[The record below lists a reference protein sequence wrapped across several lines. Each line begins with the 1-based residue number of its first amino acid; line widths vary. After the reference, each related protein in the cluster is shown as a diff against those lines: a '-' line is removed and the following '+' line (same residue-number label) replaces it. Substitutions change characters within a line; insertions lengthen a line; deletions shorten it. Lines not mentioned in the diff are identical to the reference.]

1 MRESNAKHMKAKS
14 IESSSNSP
22 AVWKALT
29 VAIIGITLLL
39 AVMTFQS
46 CSSKVEAA
54 GPNGGDVVS
63 LNNGQAK
70 AEVMANADTGEM
82 MVHTWDQ
89 NLKASQPIEN
99 KPLTMGSGDQTIEL
113 QPHPTASD
121 PSGMCSRFYGQADW
135 LRGGG
140 VHHGWMGGV
149 GQSRH
154 EFAWNNCWKG
164 GQTHGP
170 MWNEMGE
177 HRRGMMGRGP
187 GGGMGHK

>member
-1 MRESNAKHMKAKS
+1 MERSETKSACGRAMK
-14 IESSSNSP
+14 
-22 AVWKALT
+22 VLT
-29 VAIIGITLLL
+29 VAVMGIGLLL

-46 CSSKVEAA
+46 CSSKAEA
-54 GPNGGDVVS
+54 GPNGGDVVT

-121 PSGMCSRFYGQADW
+121 PSGLCSRFYGQADW

-140 VHHGWMGGV
+140 VHHGWMGGA
-149 GQSRH
+149 GQSRY

-170 MWNEMGE
+170 MWNEMGQ

-187 GGGMGHK
+187 GAGMGHQ

>member
-1 MRESNAKHMKAKS
+1 MK
-14 IESSSNSP
+14 N
-22 AVWKALT
+22 L
-29 VAIIGITLLL
+29 IGVLSGIGLLL
-39 AVMTFQS
+39 AMMTLQS
-46 CSSKVEAA
+46 CSSSKA
-54 GPNGGDVVS
+54 GPNGGDVVT

-70 AEVMANADTGEM
+70 AELVANADTGEV

-89 NLKASQPIEN
+89 NLKHSQPIEN
-99 KPLTMGSGDQTIEL
+99 KPLIIGSGDQTIAL

-121 PSGMCSRFYGQADW
+121 PRGFCSRFYGQADW

-140 VHHGWMGGV
+140 VHHGWLGGAD
-149 GQSRH
+149 QSRQ

-164 GQTHGP
+164 GQAHGP

-187 GGGMGHK
+187 GAGMGHP